1 MKVYLKFNLDQENE
15 NFNQERDYL
24 QNALMADKMKA
35 KIDSLY
41 NDVFRVYIKYKSEK
55 ESAEYLKI
63 WNEIRDHFE
72 GIL

>member
-41 NDVFRVYIKYKSEK
+41 DDVFRIYIKYKPEN
-55 ESAEYLKI
+55 SAEYAKI
-63 WNEIRDHFE
+63 WNEVRDHFE

>member
-41 NDVFRVYIKYKSEK
+41 DDVFRVYIKYKSEK
-55 ESAEYLKI
+55 ENAEYLKI
-63 WNEIRDHFE
+63 WNEIKDHFE

>member
-41 NDVFRVYIKYKSEK
+41 DDVFRVYIKYKSEK
-55 ESAEYLKI
+55 ESAVYLKI

>member
-35 KIDSLY
+35 RIDSIY
-41 NDVFRVYIKYKSEK
+41 DDVFRVYIKYKSEK
-55 ESAEYLKI
+55 ERSEYLKI

-72 GIL
+72 EIL